1 MNVCSKSVS
10 QHEMA
15 TCTIGIVLMITR
27 EEAGTTNTLLETSVA
42 SFSAPVYNKA
52 NEGALLIYV
61 FTFKLN
67 KV

>member
-1 MNVCSKSVS
+1 
-10 QHEMA
+10 MA

-27 EEAGTTNTLLETSVA
+27 EEAGITNTLLETSVA

-61 FTFKLN
+61 LTFKLN